1 MANVQIA
8 IIDQENTQIA
18 LAAPSE
24 AQVNI
29 AVPGIQG
36 PAGQGVPNGG
46 AANQVLFKQSGTD
59 YDTAWSEITS
69 DMIGDLEIVNADVSA
84 SAAIAGTKISPDFGS
99 QAVVTTGTSTAA
111 SFIPTSSTVPTNGVY
126 LPAAN
131 NVALATNGTGRL
143 FVDANGYVGVGQ
155 ASPSTYF
162 HVNGGTVNNV
172 AIFESTDAGAGI
184 ILKDSIGSST
194 LQTNGA
200 VLQLGVDE
208 DNAVANSAIT
218 FRTDNGERAR
228 ITSNGNLGLGTSSPD
243 FTLDVSGTF
252 RSTGI
257 ARLGTGQTTTLAYI
271 GDPDTVGNKYISI
284 GRASALTDVVNIQG
298 VDAGAG
304 SASIALQASGGN
316 VGIGTTSPSYQLD
329 VAGQARFGGSNG
341 LVFGVGNA
349 FVANQGE
356 LFSIGTTP
364 MGLGTT
370 GSASL
375 QLYTNSSERARIDS
389 SGRLLVGTASSPSA
403 GGGQYSL
410 LVVQGYQGLASGGG
424 DLSIQRGQAATAM
437 SSGTDLGY
445 IKFNDNAGNTFAH
458 IAALVDAT
466 PGAGNYPGRLVFSVT
481 ADGASSP
488 TERLRITSDG
498 NVGIGTG
505 SPGSFGFFAVRGSAA
520 LGGSYGNV
528 SAHFSDGANSSLFIK
543 HAAGELGYF
552 TDGAV
557 AQTFYTSSTERAR
570 IDSSGRLLV
579 GTASS
584 ASQGCNLQIRS
595 DIGVNAEFIRS
606 ADNSGGAYVALTKTR
621 GTAASPTE
629 VSNGD
634 DLGTIDFIGYDGAT
648 YRSAASIAAQA
659 DGTWTDGGDTTDNP
673 GRLVFSTT
681 ADGASGPTERM
692 RITNDGD
699 VFIGATSAG
708 YADTVLT
715 LSSNN
720 STKWIVGP
728 YTGQPGQ
735 FYVSAGSGT
744 GVLLNGTAAT
754 SWSSNSDERLKTD
767 LLPINNAIQKVSS
780 LRAVTGRYKTDP
792 EEVSRAFLIAQD
804 VQQVLPEAVTESS
817 LPGDDSNQTYLSLA
831 YTEVIPLLVAALKE
845 GKERIETLEQRL
857 SDAGIA

>member
-1 MANVQIA
+1 MGVKFNPFTSKLDIVDSPSGEFSDIELALG
-8 IIDQENTQIA
+8 TQT
-18 LAAPSE
+18 APSLSFTGDP
-24 AQVNI
+24 NTGI
-29 AVPGIQG
+29 YSPG
-36 PAGQGVPNGG
+36 
-46 AANQVLFKQSGTD
+46 
-59 YDTAWSEITS
+59 
-69 DMIGDLEIVNADVSA
+69 ADQL
-84 SAAIAGTKISPDFGS
+84 AIS
-99 QAVVTTGTSTAA
+99 TG
-111 SFIPTSSTVPTNGVY
+111 
-126 LPAAN
+126 
-131 NVALATNGTGRL
+131 GTGRL
-143 FVDANGYVGVGQ
+143 FVDASGYVGVGQ

-162 HVNGGTVNNV
+162 HINGGTVNNV

-184 ILKDSIGSST
+184 ILKDSTGSST

-200 VLQLGVDE
+200 VLQFGVDE

-218 FRTDNGERAR
+218 FRTDNGER
-228 ITSNGNLGLGTSSPD
+228 L
-243 FTLDVSGTF
+243 
-252 RSTGI
+252 
-257 ARLGTGQTTTLAYI
+257 RL
-271 GDPDTVGNKYISI
+271 
-284 GRASALTDVVNIQG
+284 
-298 VDAGAG
+298 
-304 SASIALQASGGN
+304 
-316 VGIGTTSPSYQLD
+316 
-329 VAGQARFGGSNG
+329 
-341 LVFGVGNA
+341 
-349 FVANQGE
+349 
-356 LFSIGTTP
+356 
-364 MGLGTT
+364 
-370 GSASL
+370 
-375 QLYTNSSERARIDS
+375 
-389 SGRLLVGTASSPSA
+389 
-403 GGGQYSL
+403 
-410 LVVQGYQGLASGGG
+410 
-424 DLSIQRGQAATAM
+424 
-437 SSGTDLGY
+437 
-445 IKFNDNAGNTFAH
+445 
-458 IAALVDAT
+458 
-466 PGAGNYPGRLVFSVT
+466 
-481 ADGASSP
+481 
-488 TERLRITSDG
+488 TSDG
-498 NVGIGTG
+498 KLGLGTG

-528 SAHFSDGANSSLFIK
+528 SAHFSDGATTSLFIK

-681 ADGASGPTERM
+681 ADSASSPTERM